1 MDDLWTIASDD
12 HDSFAREA
20 ALARADADMEQVMP
34 FLLAARSEAE
44 FGHRMAAAET
54 SLAVLAAR
62 AGITFEEAVAT
73 AQRRYELYREA
84 LMEDTDP
91 MTALEPLLNGG
102 GYGQGPEKPD
112 AHTEGPDFSGGYSEV
127 PAGAPGGPDP
137 QVTMPRQQP
146 PGPVQEAAGSLRR
159 QAGADPGSAMMSP
172 YTPPDTGTGP
182 GSVDVGLPTP
192 GSSGMAPSIPAG
204 MPAAPAA
211 PVGAPTSQ
219 PGVTSTASRDPVRS
233 KVLRVTAMIA
243 EANPGLPRGECERLG
258 RRVVARYLREADL
271 TDSVMGNGPM
281 TDSGSS
287 GGGSGS
293 GGGTGLPGHMLEWQG
308 AKSMMKGMGGG
319 GDAAGA
325 GAGAGEAA
333 SVLGDAAELAPLLAV

>member
-12 HDSFAREA
+12 HDSFAREG
-20 ALARADADMEQVMP
+20 ALARAEAELEGLMP
-34 FLLAARSEAE
+34 FLLASRSEQE
-44 FGHRMAAAET
+44 FGHRIAAAHD
-54 SLAVLAAR
+54 SIGLIAAR
-62 AGITFEEAVAT
+62 TGMEPDEIEAT
-73 AQRRYELYREA
+73 ARRRYELYREA

-91 MTALEPLLNGG
+91 MISLEPLLNGG

-127 PAGAPGGPDP
+127 PAGPPGGPDP

-146 PGPVQEAAGSLRR
+146 PGPVQQATGSLRG

-172 YTPPDTGTGP
+172 YTPPDMGTGP
-182 GSVDVGLPTP
+182 GSVDVGLPAP
-192 GSSGMAPSIPAG
+192 GSGGMTPSIPAG
-204 MPAAPAA
+204 MPAAA

-258 RRVVARYLREADL
+258 RRVVASYLREADL

-293 GGGTGLPGHMLEWQG
+293 GGGTGLPGHVLEWQG

-319 GDAAGA
+319 ADAAGA
-325 GAGAGEAA
+325 GAGAAGEAA